1 MRLRLVNVCLNACSV
16 GSLVHD
22 LLKSCDLSAQVSG
35 STKKKLAE
43 IKASDEQIRLRKLWT
58 PQPPKVADP
67 FQDWDD
73 YEDYLTRRSEN
84 KSKPVYLDSWLLE
97 NLPKA
102 KEYLEASRQTR
113 DDNVALI
120 RNLCSRFTLGGILID
135 SDWTSATLR
144 GHLQSLQKLLE
155 QEKAGIE
162 ELGPELTL
170 VLGYSNGSRV
180 ELNGYTYLNC
190 EDTVHQ
196 WAKVSHCYNP
206 KLASLLLSLAFVP
219 AHSFGKNQ
227 KYPKTVRQNTE
238 SLDLRILFSILY
250 KAGTYLAYHNC
261 Q

>member
-1 MRLRLVNVCLNACSV
+1 MRLRLVDVCVNACSV

-22 LLKSCDLSAQVSG
+22 LLKSCDLSAQVSV
-35 STKKKLAE
+35 STKTKLAE

-58 PQPPKVADP
+58 LQPPRVADP

-73 YEDYLTRRSEN
+73 YEDYFTRRSEN

-102 KEYLEASRQTR
+102 KECLEASRQTR
-113 DDNVALI
+113 EDNVALI
-120 RNLCSRFTLGGILID
+120 RNLCSQFALGGIIID

-180 ELNGYTYLNC
+180 ELNGHTYLNC
-190 EDTVHQ
+190 EETVHQ
-196 WAKVSHCYNP
+196 WAKVSHSYNP
-206 KLASLLLSLAFVP
+206 KLPSLSYPRIQAFCSSSQVWRSIP
-219 AHSFGKNQ
+219 KLPDKIQ
-227 KYPKTVRQNTE
+227 KAWT
-238 SLDLRILFSILY
+238 
-250 KAGTYLAYHNC
+250 
-261 Q
+261 